1 MKHKVS
7 GLREL
12 LFSMV
17 APGERRCRPMRE
29 LQDDEW
35 DRLLTMARQHRLE
48 PMLHWRA
55 ANETTI
61 ASAPQRFRGA
71 IAASFRQQ
79 ALRSLEL
86 QSHIAAVHRTMSEQ
100 GIPAIFLKGAFLAF
114 HVYPHAA
121 LRPLRDLDVLVPGHQ
136 AMLAF
141 DSLLAAGFKRHESF
155 QGGVRAWLECRKH
168 LPPLVTPHGN
178 VSIEIHTR
186 ATEARPGST
195 NRLLDSADAQLWARS
210 IEHRLLGE
218 QVRYLSP
225 TDQLLHIIV
234 HAVYDHRL
242 NNGPLALHDISGLL
256 RCTQINWPLFWSM
269 ATEGDWAR
277 GCWFMLRI
285 SSQLDPSLAF
295 AAPPAGTAPA
305 LPEDC
310 LAAMMTLM
318 LGDPEL
324 RSEVGLYSELKAAP
338 TLRDRARVISARAWP
353 GRAQVA
359 VLNSSEGNWRT
370 EAEYLAHWWR
380 LATVRL
386 PKVLASLLDRQTVRD
401 ARASASLQRWLAGE

>member
-1 MKHKVS
+1 MKHKVP
-7 GLREL
+7 GLRQL

-17 APGERRCRPMRE
+17 APGERQCGPLRE

-55 ANETTI
+55 ANDMTI
-61 ASAPQRFRGA
+61 ASAPQRFRSA

-86 QSHIAAVHRTMSEQ
+86 QSYIALIHRTMSEK

-114 HVYPHAA
+114 HVYPHPA
-121 LRPLRDLDVLVPGHQ
+121 LRPLRDLDVLVPRHQ

-141 DSLLAAGFKRHESF
+141 ESLLDAGFKRHKLF
-155 QGGVRAWLECRKH
+155 QGNARPWLECRKH
-168 LPPLVTPHGN
+168 LPPLIGPHGN
-178 VSIEIHTR
+178 VHVEIHTR
-186 ATEARPGST
+186 ATEARPRST
-195 NRLLDSADAQLWARS
+195 KRLLDSADAQLWSRS
-210 IEHRLLGE
+210 IELRLLGE

-242 NNGPLALHDISGLL
+242 NNGPLALHDISWLL
-256 RCTQINWPLFWSM
+256 GCTQIDWPLFWSM
-269 ATEGDWAR
+269 ATEGDWVR
-277 GCWFMLRI
+277 GCWFMLQV

-295 AAPPAGTAPA
+295 VAPPAGTAPV

-310 LAAMMTLM
+310 LAAMTNLM
-318 LGDPEL
+318 LGDPQVQA
-324 RSEVGLYSELKAAP
+324 EVGLYSELQAAP
-338 TLRDRARVISARAWP
+338 TLRDLARVIGARAWP
-353 GRAQVA
+353 GSAEVA
-359 VLNSSEGNWRT
+359 VSNSFEGSRRT
-370 EAEYLAHWWR
+370 EAEYLARWWR

-386 PKVLASLLDRQTVRD
+386 PKVLASLFDRQVVRD